1 MTDAELRPRS
11 AASPDVE
18 AGGSGDGSSG
28 SSGDGRA
35 VSGSAAAGGGGGR
48 GGSRR
53 GGDSGGDHE
62 EQDGGGRDGDNDGS
76 GEGDRLLYES
86 TESGGELRA
95 ELGRSPNESERFAGR
110 ALADEGRGVR
120 LLKASE
126 EKGVKSYDAD
136 VENEAWEFKE
146 LTVPPERQPENAVYQ
161 GLRRGKYQNN
171 GEPLW
176 LLYHVHSGQ
185 RENLAS
191 VNSAVSDAVR
201 RDQDDLIR
209 GVTLVFDDGTTLHR
223 TREQI
228 NEGKKF

>member
-1 MTDAELRPRS
+1 
-11 AASPDVE
+11 
-18 AGGSGDGSSG
+18 
-28 SSGDGRA
+28 
-35 VSGSAAAGGGGGR
+35 
-48 GGSRR
+48 
-53 GGDSGGDHE
+53 
-62 EQDGGGRDGDNDGS
+62 
-76 GEGDRLLYES
+76 LLYES

-110 ALADEGRGVR
+110 ALADEGREVR

-228 NEGKKF
+228 NEGKRF